1 MMIFRGMIILINFND
16 FKTKVWDGKFI
27 VSIKLTNKENAMETM
42 YTGIQKG
49 DQLYIIAKNN
59 LEEMIDYSINN
70 KFTKYNL
77 KTGKYENYGAEA
89 IVLVAI
95 PDILHKRV
103 FDLNDNDFINFKN
116 QFDYEKNEDGI
127 RLDEISGY
135 YSELIWENGKD
146 IPVYFIPSE
155 LILGYITFD
164 NMNNGNELD
173 GLSFT
178 ENSRYF
184 TKLSI
189 QEQKKVIQLIKKTY
203 VREANYS
210 RYCSLIKKRLKK

>member
-1 MMIFRGMIILINFND
+1 MINLSL
-16 FKTKVWDGKFI
+16 FKNKVWNDKFI
-27 VSIKLTNKENAMETM
+27 VSIKLTNKENAKETM

-59 LEEMIDYSINN
+59 LEEMIDYSMNN

-77 KTGKYENYGAEA
+77 KTGMYENYGAEA
-89 IVLVAI
+89 IIIVAI

-116 QFDYEKNEDGI
+116 QFDYENNEDGMGT
-127 RLDEISGY
+127 LDELSGY

-146 IPVYFIPSE
+146 VPVYFIPSE

-164 NMNNGNELD
+164 NMNNDNELD
-173 GLSFT
+173 GLLFT

-189 QEQKKVIQLIKKTY
+189 QEQEKIIQLIKKTY
-203 VREANYS
+203 VGEPNYS
-210 RYCSLIKKRLKK
+210 RYCSLIKKRKLK